1 MQYCKICIMPSTR
14 PEQVFTDGV
23 CDACLSNQRKHAGV
37 DRTQRQTDF
46 AKILDEYRGDGSEYD
61 CIIPVSG
68 GKDSCY
74 QALTMR
80 DKYGMT
86 PLCVTHTP
94 CDLTDVGL
102 KNLNFLRDQG
112 FDLIQISGN
121 RRSYKELV
129 RVGFFK
135 LGDCCWPEHIGIFTA
150 PVRAAVNFRIPLLI
164 WGENSQ
170 FEYGGPATHREN
182 NYLDRNWLE
191 QFQMS
196 GHRLE
201 DVVHDGVKL
210 SDIKTL
216 QYPSDEEIRSV
227 GVTGLFLGYFE
238 KWDTKRNTDICCS
251 LGWNKNPDGPIEG
264 AFNGIENLDC
274 KWIGGLHDYLKF
286 IKYGY
291 GRATDQLCIEIR
303 AGRMTRNQAIE
314 ELQLTDEGQIPW
326 KFVPDFLDYL
336 SITEEQFLSN
346 LDAFTNKMIFAR
358 DRDTGKLRKDNTGN
372 LIPKF
377 KPQIDV
383 VSQ

>member
-1 MQYCKICIMPSTR
+1 MLYCKKCIMPSTR
-14 PEQVFTDGV
+14 PEQVFVDGV
-23 CDACLSNQRKHAGV
+23 CDACRSAEQKHDSIDWENRKIE
-37 DRTQRQTDF
+37 F
-46 AKILDEYRGDGSEYD
+46 KKILDKYRGNGLEYD

-80 DKYGMT
+80 DRYGMN

-94 CDLTDVGL
+94 CDLTEVGL

-112 FDLIQISGN
+112 FDLIQVSGN
-121 RRSYKELV
+121 RKYYKELV
-129 RVGFFK
+129 KIGFFK

-150 PVRAAVNFRIPLLI
+150 PVRVAVNYKIPLLI

-196 GHRLE
+196 GHRLG

-210 SDIKTL
+210 SNIRTL
-216 QYPSDEEIRSV
+216 QYPSDEEIRKI

-238 KWDTKRNTDICCS
+238 KWDTRRNTDMCCS

-264 AFNGIENLDC
+264 AFNDIENLDC
-274 KWIGGLHDYLKF
+274 KWIGGLHDYMKY

-303 AGRMTRNQAIE
+303 AERMTRDAAVKN
-314 ELQLTDEGQIPW
+314 LQLTDEGKIPW
-326 KFVPDFLDYL
+326 KYVPDFLDYL
-336 SITEEQFLSN
+336 SISEQQFISN
-346 LDAFTNKMIFAR
+346 LDTFTNKTIFER
-358 DRDTGKLRKDNTGN
+358 DQGTGKLRKDNAGN
-372 LIPKF
+372 LLPKF
-377 KPQIDV
+377 RAE
-383 VSQ
+383 